1 MKFNVILKVLIA
13 GIMLS
18 SFAGCEKAPVQGMET
33 ADEVSIMLDV
43 DKVNLESVS
52 VRVRHDGAA
61 DMLWVYMLTPDL
73 ETPAIQLIEEKIAAE
88 LQLSGEIVVYTGKNK
103 SVFLSGL
110 LPKSYYRFICASLD
124 PVTGKTAGDVAEI
137 QFRTRR
143 DPSVFEVNDNW
154 SIALG
159 DRVIS
164 NVDQMEYDNFI
175 CSSSDDEYYVMLPI
189 KTSDFEYYYRSDI
202 RSLFED
208 YVSDF
213 GLQEGDSKWKDI
225 VKEGKSTWSEQR
237 LRSGDWIIFMIGLDQ
252 TGELTGLY
260 QKMLLTVE
268 QEAATQEYDR
278 WIGTW
283 TVSDKNGQSLF
294 DIAIIPSENN
304 MWYYMGGWESTNIYR
319 FDTFDPAL
327 MPELFFDKASGKLC
341 FVSQYVNTMVTDTE
355 SLDFYFS
362 GTFTYG
368 NTYVLGDEVLNL
380 RMAESVFT
388 NDSHTQAAI
397 NGLKFVNSG
406 MEFPIESICYMY
418 YNGFQPNSIS
428 LSVPVLPLIM
438 TKVE

>member
-110 LPKSYYRFICASLD
+110 LPKCYYRFICASLD
-124 PVTGKTAGDVAEI
+124 PVTGNTAGDVAEI

-304 MWYYMGGWESTNIYR
+304 MWYYMGGWESTNIYG

-418 YNGFQPNSIS
+418 YNGSQPNSIS
-428 LSVPVLPLIM
+428 LSVPVLPLTMI
-438 TKVE
+438 KVE

>member
-43 DKVNLESVS
+43 DKVNLENVS

-124 PVTGKTAGDVAEI
+124 PVTGKPAGDVAEI

-252 TGELTGLY
+252 IGELTGLY

-418 YNGFQPNSIS
+418 YNGSQPNSIS
-428 LSVPVLPLIM
+428 LSVPVLPLTM